1 MATTKTYVINEV
13 SKSVDDD
20 GLETQNSEQ
29 TIEQPYNDQNGV
41 NLEIA
46 DEASDVVI
54 YSNVGQFSFIE
65 FISDQTLTVDFQQD
79 SVTFFTG
86 DIRHFRTNLVGSKLS
101 VTVSNASGYT
111 ANVKLLVLTETVVV
125 PEA

>member
-65 FISDQTLTVDFQQD
+65 FISDQTLTVDFKQD
-79 SVTFFTG
+79 NVTFFTD

>member
-20 GLETQNSEQ
+20 GFETQNSEQ

-46 DEASDVVI
+46 DEVADLDI

-65 FISDQTLTVDFQQD
+65 FISDQTLTVDFKQD
-79 SVTFFTG
+79 NVTFFTG